1 MSKVFSETDKKILL
15 QAARTAVLNQLSG
28 EDFNYSD
35 ELKKFSDKTGVFVTL
50 KKNGNLRGCIGNI
63 LPEKALFKAV
73 VENALNSAFHDPRFM
88 ALSKEELEKVEIEI
102 SILTVPEKI
111 DYKDKKDL
119 ETKIIPFEHGVILN
133 FGRRQS
139 TFLPSVW
146 EELPDFEMFMSHLSM
161 KAGFNPLDW
170 KILEPEVF
178 VYKAQHF
185 CESDLKV

>member
-1 MSKVFSETDKKILL
+1 MNKVFSETDKKILL
-15 QAARTAVLNQLSG
+15 QAARTAVLKQLSG

-73 VENALNSAFHDPRFM
+73 VENALNSAFHDPRFT